1 MIPRTWWDT
10 VFQPLKW
17 LRKLDNQCLMPWQH
31 KWTSKL
37 VDSASIWLISQTH
50 GDYYVLCPSFHYLL
64 RFSTFSFSDGLQSH
78 FYTLHSS
85 SYSYVAQQC
94 PTFAGT
100 IARTLIRKLINISI
114 QLLVLLLLE
123 FSHYCMSFSYAANG
137 KTLLL
142 ELASWEPLESS
153 LQWIQESLFFHQLL
167 ICLAF
172 QFSCGLFTPIF
183 SFTVWEPLHSRIK
196 ICLPPWSHLNK
207 RILFSGYSSSVF
219 SGWLHSSLQFNNSLL
234 HALLASGITQDRDL
248 IQLKPRIQL
257 MSVKVLSGLSDTI

>member
-1 MIPRTWWDT
+1 MIPKTWWDI
-10 VFQPLKW
+10 VFQPPKW
-17 LRKLDNQCLMPWQH
+17 LRKLERQCLMLWLH
-31 KWTSKL
+31 KWTTKWEA
-37 VDSASIWLISQTH
+37 SASIWPISKTH
-50 GDYYVLCPSFHYLL
+50 GDYFCLCHSFHDSLH
-64 RFSTFSFSDGLQSH
+64 FSTFSFSDGLQNH
-78 FYTLHSS
+78 FCTLHFS
-85 SYSYVAQQC
+85 SYSYVVQQW
-94 PTFAGT
+94 PSFA
-100 IARTLIRKLINISI
+100 IIIVRTLIRKLINISI

-123 FSHYCMSFSYAANG
+123 FSHYCMLFSYAANG

-142 ELASWEPLESS
+142 ELALWELLESS

-167 ICLAF
+167 ICFAF

-207 RILFSGYSSSVF
+207 RILFSGYSSLAF